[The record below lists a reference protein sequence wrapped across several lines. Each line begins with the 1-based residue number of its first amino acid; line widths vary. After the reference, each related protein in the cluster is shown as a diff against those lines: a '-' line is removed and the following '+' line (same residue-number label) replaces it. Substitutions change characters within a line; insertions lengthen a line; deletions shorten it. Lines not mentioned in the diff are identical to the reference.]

1 MEHCQVLQN
10 NGASELSCI
19 QHSNLAF
26 AAGAHATSES
36 NLEPSALLP
45 ALALGNSSPETP
57 GLGLGQEIVAVV
69 LIATP

>member
-10 NGASELSCI
+10 NGASELFCL
-19 QHSNLAF
+19 QHRSLAF

-36 NLEPSALLP
+36 NLEPSALPP

-57 GLGLGQEIVAVV
+57 SLGLGQEIGEVV